1 MITLY
6 GISGSRASRN
16 MWMLNELDLDYRHV
30 PVNDHTGETRSAE
43 FIQLNP
49 NGKVPL
55 LVDGELRLFESI
67 AINLHIARKYGA
79 DLWFEDIDLQG
90 MATQWS
96 IWAMI
101 EIDENI
107 MHVLSA
113 DNEAQAQKEFAH
125 LHQAAK
131 VIDDYL
137 QDREYL
143 IGDNFTAAD
152 LNTAACFS
160 GGAFMR
166 YNFAEFINLSSWLKR
181 CYSRQAAD
189 IADSSLQR
197 FRDILD

>member
-16 MWMLNELDLDYRHV
+16 MWMLNELGLDYKHI
-30 PVNDHTGETRSAE
+30 PVNDHTGETRSVE
-43 FIQLNP
+43 FMQLNP

-55 LVDGELRLFESI
+55 LVDGELKLFESI
-67 AINLHIARKYGA
+67 AINLHLARKYG
-79 DLWFEDIDLQG
+79 DNLWFDDIDLQG
-90 MATQWS
+90 LATQWS

-101 EIDENI
+101 ELDENI
-107 MHVLSA
+107 MHVLTA
-113 DNEAQAQKEFAH
+113 NNESQQQKEFKN
-125 LHQAAK
+125 LQNAAK

-137 QDREYL
+137 QNKKYL
-143 IGDNFTAAD
+143 IGENFSAAD

-160 GGAFMR
+160 GGAFMS
-166 YNFAEFINLSSWLKR
+166 YNFSEFKNLSSWLKR
-181 CYSRQAAD
+181 CYSRQGAD

>member
-16 MWMLNELDLDYRHV
+16 MWMLKELGLDYIHV

-43 FIQLNP
+43 FMQLNP

-55 LVDGELRLFESI
+55 LVDGELSLFESI
-67 AINLHIARKYGA
+67 AINLHIVRKYGA

-90 MATQWS
+90 KATQWS

-113 DNEAQAQKEFAH
+113 NNEAQAQKEFAH
-125 LHQAAK
+125 LRQAAK
-131 VIDDYL
+131 VIDDFL
-137 QDREYL
+137 QSREYL
-143 IGDNFTAAD
+143 IGDKFSAAD

-166 YNFAEFINLSSWLKR
+166 YNFAEFINLSRWLKR
-181 CYSRQAAD
+181 CYSRQGAD
-189 IADSSLQR
+189 IEGSSLQR